1 MALPTR
7 DQEKAWLTERLAQYR
22 ADAADWDAKRD
33 ALDTDVIRP
42 LRHEFRVRTQA
53 IIDATTLADARSSAQ
68 DLRTY
73 LAAPGPAN
81 SVAKDLHTATRR
93 FGDEALH
100 TLNHHI
106 ADIEARLAGPRG

>member
-1 MALPTR
+1 MALPTT
-7 DQEKAWLTERLAQYR
+7 DQEQAWLAERLVQYR

-42 LRHEFRVRTQA
+42 LRPLFRDLLLKIVNETTGQA
-53 IIDATTLADARSSAQ
+53 KADAQHAL
-68 DLRTY
+68 DV
-73 LAAPGPAN
+73 LAAPGPAH

-106 ADIEARLAGPRG
+106 ADIEARLAGPGR